1 MIYRIDRID
10 DNTFYVIYI
19 KPNTN
24 TYLFAALK
32 RLMATRLQSWMRR
45 LEAKWLTRV
54 MLLDRVAMQKMAN
67 RCAELITATFRMKV
81 AIRRCQ
87 LQRLYHIQAFK
98 IQMLARMYI
107 AKVYMFQRR
116 IDQKAAIKIQC
127 LVRQRQAHKLL
138 LLLRKLRKILLYDSA
153 TAIQKHMRRF
163 LAEILACEIFTD
175 REEDR
180 ENERNRVLEEQADL
194 AVDLA
199 TEVVMGLA
207 VDEAIDLAMAQEVED
222 VNEDMREI
230 KEKEDPNDMMFERED
245 DQEAKVKTFIDE
257 EALLAKELKEQIEEE
272 KLRKILLFEQK
283 TKYEKKIF
291 VLSEFRRGLNEV
303 SMRNVP
309 LDPWFGTFG
318 RDSVYGTK
326 RLARI
331 TKRLFKQAIC
341 TESMRVFTRY
351 GVVYVKDPAVFSSLS
366 EEDMEVQQS
375 NRDLGRSLS
384 VPVEGMDGSSSP
396 ALSPTILEDPV
407 DTSPQDLELK
417 QGDQESQPYMMS
429 ELSDLR
435 KQSAFLNV
443 YVPTFNSDIMHKDEA
458 LLLLHASKT
467 PYIGELHI
475 ATSLYV
481 QKTVH
486 RLILTI
492 QCLRRQI
499 KVINKDIQ

>member
-1 MIYRIDRID
+1 MFFIL
-10 DNTFYVIYI
+10 
-19 KPNTN
+19 KPKT
-24 TYLFAALK
+24 TTQLIAALK
-32 RLMATRLQSWMRR
+32 RFMATRLQSWMRR

-54 MLLDRVAMQKMAN
+54 MLLDRVAMKKMAN

-138 LLLRKLRKILLYDSA
+138 LFLRKRRKILLYDSA
-153 TAIQKHMRRF
+153 TAIQKHVRRF
-163 LAEILACEIFTD
+163 LAEIFACEIFTD

-207 VDEAIDLAMAQEVED
+207 VDEAIDVAMDQEVED

-230 KEKEDPNDMMFERED
+230 KEKEDPNDMMFEQD
-245 DQEAKVKTFIDE
+245 DHQEAKVKTFIDE

-272 KLRKILLFEQK
+272 KLGKILLFEQK
-283 TKYEKKIF
+283 TKYEKQIF
-291 VLSEFRRGLNEV
+291 VLSEFRRGLNEF
-303 SMRNVP
+303 SMSNIP
-309 LDPWFGTFG
+309 LDLWFGTFG

-341 TESMRVFTRY
+341 TESMRIFTRY

-366 EEDMEVQQS
+366 DEDMEVQQS
-375 NRDLGRSLS
+375 LNRELAA
-384 VPVEGMDGSSSP
+384 PVEGMDGSALP
-396 ALSPTILEDPV
+396 TLSPTILEDPV
-407 DTSPQDLELK
+407 DTSPQDLEIK
-417 QGDQESQPYMMS
+417 QGDQEGQPYMMS

-435 KQSAFLNV
+435 KRSAFLNV
-443 YVPTFNSDIMHKDEA
+443 YVPTFNSDIMHRNKA

-481 QKTVH
+481 QRTVH

-499 KVINKDIQ
+499 KVINKVL